1 MTKLLKQ
8 PNVATEEIDYRAIL
22 SQIQANALNRDI
34 DDYANTLHHLRVK
47 QHRNLL
53 LNQHTKRRKLRQA
66 LADDVANWNCTWD
79 IDLALTLPRSHP
91 AAHASSPAPLV
102 NLLRRYFTAV
112 DARVFPNQSRKHR
125 QQLHRFVVIEHA
137 EGVGW
142 HMHGLVASPSHIDIV
157 ATNNILRSQWYQAIG
172 EITDERMDSRRYY
185 WSDIHQDDYIHYCLK
200 HVIQT
205 NNSEIDISKGTICW
219 RNTVRPASA
228 A

>member
-1 MTKLLKQ
+1 MLKQ
-8 PNVATEEIDYRAIL
+8 PIQYQTEPDYHAIL

-34 DDYANTLHHLRVK
+34 DGYANTLQHLRIK
-47 QHRNLL
+47 QHRNML
-53 LNQHTKRRKLRQA
+53 LNQHTERRKLRQA
-66 LADDVANWNCTWD
+66 LADDIANWECVWD

-91 AAHASSPAPLV
+91 AAHAPNPAPLV

-125 QQLHRFVVIEHA
+125 QHLHRFVVLEHV

-142 HMHGLVASPSHIDIV
+142 HMHGLVASPSHTSIV

-172 EITDERMDSRRYY
+172 EITDDKMDSRRYY
-185 WSDIHQDDYIHYCLK
+185 WSDIHQTDYIPYCLK
-200 HVIQT
+200 YVIQT
-205 NNSEIDISKGTICW
+205 NNSEIDTSKGTICW
-219 RNTVRPASA
+219 RNTVRPAQA